1 MSKDIYL
8 CPMLI
13 LLDCRPLQRPGPDS
27 EKTRFLLSC
36 AAGLTAQEGVHWIF
50 LLDQGG
56 RALSLPAGEKATAR
70 KVLWP
75 VARIVRKYHADL
87 IMMTDG
93 RLAGG
98 TKVPQCCWI
107 PGKADDKVLEK
118 MGAARAVLCFGD
130 KTNKE
135 VFPGVFTVP
144 PAPDEGI
151 TPLSMEAREAVKGR
165 VADGK
170 EYFYTDIA
178 GAPQSG
184 VINLLKAFSLFKKRQ
199 LSNMKLVLGGE
210 GDPGIAEKLDSYKYR
225 QDVSLVPKVEGD
237 LIGGAYGAISLERR
251 GSLGID
257 VLNAWKA
264 RVPVITAADREG
276 VLRVPADDPASLADG
291 LKSLYKDESLRNG
304 LIEKA
309 ALIVA
314 DLSLRQSVTTIWDAI
329 GRNQ

>member
-1 MSKDIYL
+1 
-8 CPMLI
+8 MLI

-36 AAGLTAQEGVHWIF
+36 AAGLTVQEGVHWLF
-50 LLDQGG
+50 LLDEGG
-56 RALSLPAGEKATAR
+56 KRLSLPAGEKVAAR

-75 VARIVRKYHADL
+75 VARIVRKHHADL

-98 TKVPQCCWI
+98 TKAPQCCWI
-107 PGKADDKVLEK
+107 PGKADGRMMEK
-118 MGAARAVLCFGD
+118 MGAAKAVFCFGD
-130 KTNKE
+130 KPDRE
-135 VFPGVFTVP
+135 VFPGVHMVP

-151 TPLSMEAREAVKGR
+151 TPLSMEAREAVKER

-199 LSNMKLVLGGE
+199 LSNMKLVLAGE
-210 GDPGIAEKLDSYKYR
+210 GDQGIAEKLDSYKYR
-225 QDVSLVPKVEGD
+225 QDVSLVAKGEEDVS
-237 LIGGAYGAISLERR
+237 GGAYGAISLERR
-251 GSLGID
+251 GSLGLD

-264 RVPVITAADREG
+264 HVPVITSASREG

-291 LKSLYKDESLRNG
+291 LKSLYKDEKLRNG

-309 ALIVA
+309 ALSVA

>member
-1 MSKDIYL
+1 
-8 CPMLI
+8 MLI
-13 LLDCRPLQRPGPDS
+13 LLDCRPLQGPGPVS

-36 AAGLTAQEGVHWIF
+36 AAGLTAQEGVQWVF
-50 LLDQGG
+50 LLNKGG
-56 RALSLPAGEKATAR
+56 GSLSLPAGEKVMIW
-70 KVLWP
+70 KFFWP
-75 VARIVRKYHADL
+75 IPRIVRKYQADL

-107 PGKADDKVLEK
+107 SGKADGKMVEKVR
-118 MGAARAVLCFGD
+118 GARAVLCFADMTD
-130 KTNKE
+130 KDA
-135 VFPGVFTVP
+135 FPGIHAVP
-144 PAPDEGI
+144 PAPDEEMA
-151 TPLSMEAREAVKGR
+151 PLSMEAREAVKGR

-178 GAPQSG
+178 GASLSG

-199 LSNMKLVLGGE
+199 LSNMKLVLAGE
-210 GDPGIAEKLDSYKYR
+210 GDPGIAGKLDSYKYR
-225 QDVSLVPKVEGD
+225 QDVCLVPGGEEEMM
-237 LIGGAYGAISLERR
+237 GGAYAAISLERR

-264 RVPVITAADREG
+264 RVPVITSADREA
-276 VLRVPADDPASLADG
+276 VVRVPAGDPASLADG
-291 LKSLYKDESLRNG
+291 LKSLYKDETLRNG

-309 ALIVA
+309 ALSVA

>member
-1 MSKDIYL
+1 
-8 CPMLI
+8 MLI
-13 LLDCRPLQRPGPDS
+13 LLDCRPLQGPGPVS

-36 AAGLTAQEGVHWIF
+36 AAGLTAQEGVQWVF
-50 LLDQGG
+50 LLNKGG
-56 RALSLPAGEKATAR
+56 GSLSLPAGEKVMIW
-70 KVLWP
+70 KFFWP
-75 VARIVRKYHADL
+75 IPRIVRKYQADL

-107 PGKADDKVLEK
+107 PGKADGKMVEKVR
-118 MGAARAVLCFGD
+118 GARAVLCFADMTD
-130 KTNKE
+130 KDA
-135 VFPGVFTVP
+135 FPGIHAVP
-144 PAPDEGI
+144 PAPDEEMA
-151 TPLSMEAREAVKGR
+151 PLSMEAREAVKGR

-178 GAPQSG
+178 GASLSG

-199 LSNMKLVLGGE
+199 LSNMKLVLAGE
-210 GDPGIAEKLDSYKYR
+210 GDPGIAGKLDSYKYR
-225 QDVSLVPKVEGD
+225 QDVCLVPGGEEEMM
-237 LIGGAYGAISLERR
+237 GGAYAAISLERR

-264 RVPVITAADREG
+264 RVPVITSADREA
-276 VLRVPADDPASLADG
+276 VVRVPAGDPASLADG
-291 LKSLYKDESLRNG
+291 LKSLYKDETLRNG

-309 ALIVA
+309 ALSVA